1 MPTEHLINM
10 IERANQKGLIIKLA
24 PIRQAI
30 EFAPPLT
37 IQREEIDAALKIIA
51 ECITEE
57 EQDMGL

>member
-1 MPTEHLINM
+1 M

-37 IQREEIDAALKIIA
+37 IQREEVDTALKIIA
-51 ECITEE
+51 ESIAEE
-57 EQDMGL
+57 EQAMGL